1 VVSQAT
7 LETIRWEVDAAG
19 VALLTF
25 DRPETRNALSLQ
37 MVREVH
43 AALQDLS
50 LRGDVKCLIFTG
62 AGGKAFISG
71 ADIAE
76 LRDRGRQDALARIN
90 TGLFRA
96 VEQFPAP
103 TIAAVRGFAL
113 GGGCELCLA
122 CDLRVAGEGSRF
134 GQPEVGLGILPG
146 AGATYRLPRL
156 VGLGAARELIF
167 TGRIIDAKEALSIG
181 LVNRV
186 VKDDEVLDAARA
198 LAAEI
203 GKNSALAVR
212 LAKQSLALSQE
223 LSTDGAMALEA
234 TAQAVLFEDE
244 EKRRRMTE
252 FLEKKGGKPT
262 PRTVAMVGLELA
274 GLVDAATKLGYEE
287 LRALPDEDQ
296 VADVSTLVPGRKGRA
311 VKLSALL
318 ARARPGRGAAH
329 VAVRSADGSFEATQP
344 LDAVREALVVY
355 ALADGPLPKEQG
367 GPFRLLIPGCPDP
380 CANVKDVAKVELRA
394 APGANTCPHSPD
406 EHAKMK
412 VKGP

>member
-1 VVSQAT
+1 MVK

-25 DRPETRNALSLQ
+25 DRPDTRNALSLA

-43 AALQDLS
+43 QALQDLA

-122 CDLRVAGEGSRF
+122 CDLRVAGEGSKF

-156 VGLGAARELIF
+156 VGLGMARELIF
-167 TGRIIDAKEALSIG
+167 TGRIIDAKEALAIG

-186 VKDDEVLDAARA
+186 VPDEQVLDAARA

-252 FLEKKGGKPT
+252 FLEKRSGGKPA
-262 PRTVAMVGLELA
+262 PRTVATVGLELC
-274 GLVDAATKLGYEE
+274 GLVDSPLRMGYEE

-311 VKLSALL
+311 VKLAALL
-318 ARARPGRGAAH
+318 GKARPGRGAAH

-344 LDAVREALVVY
+344 LDAMAEAVVVY
-355 ALADGPLPKEQG
+355 ALADKPLPKEQG
-367 GPFRLLIPGCPDP
+367 GSFRLLIPGCPDP

-394 APGANTCPHSPD
+394 APGTNSCPHSPD

-412 VKGP
+412 VKTP

>member
-1 VVSQAT
+1 VVK
-7 LETIRWEVDAAG
+7 LETIRWEVDAQG

-25 DRPETRNALSLQ
+25 DRPDTRNALSLA

-43 AALQDLS
+43 AALQDLA

-96 VEQFPAP
+96 VEQFPFP

-122 CDLRVAGEGSRF
+122 CDLRVAGEGSKF

-156 VGLGAARELIF
+156 VGLGMARELIF
-167 TGRIIDAKEALSIG
+167 TGRIIDAKEAHAIG

-252 FLEKKGGKPT
+252 FLEKRSGGKPA
-262 PRTVAMVGLELA
+262 PRAVLELS
-274 GLVDAATKLGYEE
+274 GLVDEPLKLGYEE

-311 VKLSALL
+311 VKLAALL
-318 ARARPGRGAAH
+318 GKARAGRGAAH

-344 LDAVREALVVY
+344 LDGMGEAVVVY
-355 ALADGPLPKEQG
+355 ALADKPLPKEQG
-367 GPFRLLIPGCPDP
+367 GSFRLLIPGCPDP

-394 APGANTCPHSPD
+394 APGTNSCPHSAD

-412 VKGP
+412 TKTA